1 MTFKIKPCLALIA
14 LLTAAGMH
22 ADVLAW
28 QPNSGSVVE
37 RTATVRESVTGLRS
51 VTVKPVRVT
60 SAVLDQAAAASGGST
75 YPGLGAI
82 PSFPLT
88 DLSPGDRWTADAAVT
103 IDLSPFGH
111 TAPVQLTVPVS
122 YTLIDVT
129 EISGRTLHH
138 VEAEWYPLFVPSRV
152 IGKRTGIVRLSGASR
167 MDLFWDNTA
176 GRPVKSAV
184 TEEIQYRFAENT
196 ALLLTRE
203 TAEELQEQKK

>member
-1 MTFKIKPCLALIA
+1 MTFKTKPCLALIA

-22 ADVLAW
+22 ADILAW
-28 QPNSGSVVE
+28 QPNSGSIVE

-60 SAVLDQAAAASGGST
+60 SAVLDQSAAASGGST
-75 YPGLGAI
+75 YPGLEGI
-82 PSFPLT
+82 PSFPQT
-88 DLSPGDRWTADAAVT
+88 DLSPGDQWTADAAVT

-122 YTLIDVT
+122 YTLIGVT
-129 EISGRTLHH
+129 GIAGRTLHH
-138 VEAEWYPLFVPSRV
+138 IEAEWYPLFVPSRTV
-152 IGKRTGIVRLSGASR
+152 GKRTGIIRLSGASR
-167 MDLFWDNTA
+167 MDMYWDNTA
-176 GRPVKSAV
+176 GRPANSTI